1 MSSARSLVIV
11 ITGASRGLGAGMAE
25 TYLAKGHK
33 LGICARSSSASFDTS
48 TYAEKVLYQSVDV
61 CNPEAIQSFLDAVVA
76 KFGSIDLWINNAGI
90 IGPIQPIRNTNYEE
104 FNTNIQINLGGVFH
118 GTKAYI
124 NHVRSQSAIKDAT
137 LINISSG
144 AAVKGY
150 AGWGAYC
157 SSKGAVDR
165 LTECAFIE
173 EEEGGT
179 TNLRAYSIAPG
190 VIDTDMQA
198 MIRSTSKEDF
208 PMVDQFL
215 EMKATDSFNTS
226 PFVAQ
231 KIEELALLEGSQSLP
246 VIQRLP
252 NEK

>member
-11 ITGASRGLGAGMAE
+11 ITGGSRGLGAGMAE

-33 LGICARSSSASFDTS
+33 LGLCARSSSASFDTS

-61 CNPEAIQSFLDAVVA
+61 CNPEAIQSFLDDVVA
-76 KFGSIDLWINNAGI
+76 KFGSIDLWINNAGV

-118 GTKAYI
+118 GT
-124 NHVRSQSAIKDAT
+124 NAT

-173 EEEGGT
+173 EEEGGPA
-179 TNLRAYSIAPG
+179 NLRAYSIAPG

-208 PMVDQFL
+208 PMVDKFL

-231 KIEELALLEGSQSLP
+231 KIEELALLKGPQRLP

-252 NEK
+252 NQK

>member
-1 MSSARSLVIV
+1 
-11 ITGASRGLGAGMAE
+11 MAE
-25 TYLAKGHK
+25 TYLKKGHK
-33 LGICARSSSASFDTS
+33 LGLCARSPKPSFDTTSS
-48 TYAEKVLYQSVDV
+48 TLSENILYQPVDV
-61 CNPEAIQSFLDAVVA
+61 CNPMAIQSFLEAVVE

-90 IGPIQPIRNTNYEE
+90 LGPIQPIRNTNFED
-104 FNTNIQINLGGVFH
+104 FNRNVQINLGGVFH

-124 NHVRSQSAIKDAT
+124 NHVRAQSSLKDAT

-165 LTECAFIE
+165 LTECAFVE
-173 EEEGGT
+173 EESDDS
-179 TNLRAYSIAPG
+179 TNFRAYSIAPG

-198 MIRSTSKEDF
+198 MIRSSTKEDF
-208 PMVDQFL
+208 PMLDKFL
-215 EMKATDSFNTS
+215 EMKESDSFNTS
-226 PFVAQ
+226 FFVAQ
-231 KIEELALLEGSQSLP
+231 KIEEFALLEGPQTLP
-246 VIQRLP
+246 VVQRLP